1 MLPPNATKKKKKDVT
16 LNLTPDLEN
25 EAEKKLSTLE
35 KKSTNPPKKPKLP
48 KAKEKRNSE
57 VNLKLTPDLEKQFN
71 ETFAAELAL
80 EKERKKPCDHNHEQI
95 VEQRN
100 KLNAAN
106 LEYNQKKE
114 I

>member
-1 MLPPNATKKKKKDVT
+1 MLRKRKNDVT

-25 EAEKKLSTLE
+25 EVEKQLSTLE
-35 KKSTNPPKKPKLP
+35 KRSTNRSKKPKLP
-48 KAKEKRNSE
+48 KAKGGKGNRE
-57 VNLKLTPDLEKQFN
+57 VNLNLTPDLEKQFN

-80 EKERKKPCDHNHEQI
+80 EKEKKKPRNHNHEQI
-95 VEQRN
+95 VEQHN